1 MILPNIKIPRPEA
14 SRIFLPYQLCW
25 IFDDAPLRLAEKSVR
40 IGWTF
45 ADAFKNVRKRLRHPR
60 RDYLF
65 SSKDQTTAIEYVNT
79 CYQFCQLFNHTKSIL
94 SHGIE
99 DWKVPVFK
107 DGKNTGF
114 TEDFKVGYI
123 KFDNRSRILSFS
135 SNPHALRAYGGDVG
149 LDEFAFHADAQTL
162 WASASGRTTWGFDLA
177 IWSSHN
183 GNDSIFYT
191 FCREAA
197 RGSLS
202 RAQGSLGRAASEESI
217 PSPLTGRGQ
226 GEGSLPSPGG
236 EGQGEGGLPQRS
248 SNISALRIPHS
259 ALPVWNHYR
268 VTLPD
273 AIESG
278 LVEKINQVRG
288 TRLTRE
294 QFLQDCK
301 RRARLPEVFEQEYMC
316 NPMGGTE
323 CIVKLAEIDR
333 CRFEYEIERL
343 DLEEKEVFELFDE
356 YRPETQFTREREIT
370 NFIHQ
375 AFAQLFASR
384 DRHRLGFDVAAS
396 GRGNLTV
403 IYVDRLLEGQ
413 GGPVELAGLFTCRTQ
428 DWHFIKTVLYTFML
442 RLNSV
447 SVCGDETGLGRQI
460 CWETSRRFPGTF
472 DSVNFSSEKNN
483 IGFLLMNQLAVA
495 EKRFPRGQQYEDI
508 ACDFAALRKHYT
520 GTRWL
525 FTEAQNPLNPASHC
539 DIAWA
544 AGLASKANGHSRV
557 GALVG

>member
-14 SRIFLPYQLCW
+14 SRIFLPYQLHW

-45 ADAFKNVRKRLRHPR
+45 ADAFKNVRKRLRNPR

-197 RGSLS
+197 QRRG
-202 RAQGSLGRAASEESI
+202 G
-217 PSPLTGRGQ
+217 
-226 GEGSLPSPGG
+226 
-236 EGQGEGGLPQRS
+236 
-248 SNISALRIPHS
+248 
-259 ALPVWNHYR
+259 WNHYR

-301 RRARLPEVFEQEYMC
+301 QRARLPEVFEQEYMC

-333 CRFEYEIERL
+333 CRFEYEIDRL
-343 DLEEKEVFELFDE
+343 DLEERNILELFGE

-375 AFAQLFASR
+375 AFAQLFGSS

-403 IYVDRLLEGQ
+403 IYVDRLLQES

-447 SVCGDETGLGRQI
+447 YACGDETGLGRQI
-460 CWETSRRFPGTF
+460 CWEASRRFAGSF
-472 DSVNFSSEKNN
+472 DPVNFSSEKNN

-544 AGLASKANGHSRV
+544 AGLASKANRHSNV
-557 GALVG
+557 GAAVA

>member
-1 MILPNIKIPRPEA
+1 MLLPYIKIPRPET
-14 SRIFLPYQLCW
+14 SRIFLPYQLAW
-25 IFDDAPLRLAEKSVR
+25 IFDDSPLRLAEKSVR

-45 ADAFKNVRKRLRHPR
+45 ADAFKNVRKRLRNPR

-65 SSKDQTTAIEYVNT
+65 SSKDQATAIEYVNT
-79 CYQFCQLFNHTKSIL
+79 CYQFCEIFNHTRSIV

-99 DWKVPVFK
+99 NWKAPIFK

-149 LDEFAFHADAQTL
+149 LDEFAFHADPQTL
-162 WASASGRTTWGFDLA
+162 WAAASGRTTWGFDLG

-183 GNDSIFYT
+183 GNDSVFYT

-197 RGSLS
+197 SLSRAGSLS
-202 RAQGSLGRAASEESI
+202 RAATEEPT
-217 PSPLTGRGQ
+217 PSPNPQ
-226 GEGSLPSPGG
+226 SPIRNPKLGW
-236 EGQGEGGLPQRS
+236 S
-248 SNISALRIPHS
+248 
-259 ALPVWNHYR
+259 HYR
-268 VTLPD
+268 VTLVD
-273 AIESG
+273 AIECG
-278 LVEKINQVRG
+278 LVEKINQTRG
-288 TRLTRE
+288 ARLTRE
-294 QFLQDCK
+294 QFLADCK
-301 RRARLPEVFEQEYMC
+301 IRARLPEVFEQEYMC

-323 CIVKLAEIDR
+323 SIVKLAEIDR
-333 CRFEYEIERL
+333 CRFDYEIERL
-343 DLEEKEVFELFDE
+343 DLEEHQMLELFGE
-356 YRPETQFTREREIT
+356 YQPETQFARERDIT
-370 NFIHQ
+370 QFIEN
-375 AFAQLFASR
+375 AFAQLFASS

-403 IYVDRLLEGQ
+403 IYVDRLLESD

-442 RLNSV
+442 RLHSV
-447 SVCGDETGLGRQI
+447 EARGDETGLGRQI
-460 CWETSRRFPGTF
+460 CWEAARRFAGYFEPI
-472 DSVNFSSEKNN
+472 NFSSEKNN

-495 EKRFPRGQQYEDI
+495 EKRFPRGHQYEDI
-508 ACDFAALRKHYT
+508 ASDFAALRKHYT
-520 GTRWL
+520 GSRWL
-525 FTEAQNPLNPASHC
+525 FTEAQNPLNPNSHC

-544 AGLASKANGHSRV
+544 AGLASKANRYSNA